1 MTPAATAEKVRCRQ
15 ITAADIPAVSRLL
28 ALGFPDRT
36 LGYWSAALNALRG
49 RVAPEGYPQFG
60 YLLEGE
66 TTVVGVLLLI
76 FVEVGGGEAG
86 GAKVRCNVSSWFV
99 DPAYRMHA
107 APLVSAAL
115 RFKNVT
121 YLNVSP
127 APNTWPILEAQ
138 GYRRYVEGQF
148 AALPALS
155 LSGLGA
161 TVRLYESAR
170 DDARLPPEEVRLLQD
185 HAACG
190 CLVLVCARG
199 DDFVPLV
206 FLRRDIKHIGKVAMQ
221 LAYCRDTQDFARY
234 AGPVGRL
241 LARRGVALV
250 LCDGEGPIP
259 GMVGRFFQNRAPK
272 YFKGADRPRL
282 NDLAYTEAV
291 LFGA

>member
-1 MTPAATAEKVRCRQ
+1 M
-15 ITAADIPAVSRLL
+15 
-28 ALGFPDRT
+28 
-36 LGYWSAALNALRG
+36 
-49 RVAPEGYPQFG
+49 
-60 YLLEGE
+60 
-66 TTVVGVLLLI
+66 
-76 FVEVGGGEAG
+76 
-86 GAKVRCNVSSWFV
+86 RCNVSSWFV

-161 TVRLYESAR
+161 TVRLYEPAH

-234 AGPVGRL
+234 AGPVGRFPGA
-241 LARRGVALV
+241 ARGRAGAMRRRRADPGH
-250 LCDGEGPIP
+250 DGTLFSKIERRNIS
-259 GMVGRFFQNRAPK
+259 RAPI
-272 YFKGADRPRL
+272 AR
-282 NDLAYTEAV
+282 A
-291 LFGA
+291 